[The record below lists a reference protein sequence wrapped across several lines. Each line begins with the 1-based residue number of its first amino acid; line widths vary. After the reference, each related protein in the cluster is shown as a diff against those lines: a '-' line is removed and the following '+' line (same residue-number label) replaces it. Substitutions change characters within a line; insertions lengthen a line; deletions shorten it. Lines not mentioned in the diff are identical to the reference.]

1 MRVCNT
7 VKDVKKL
14 QNCGICGL
22 RNQMDVASTYV
33 LRLVKESGVRNFGS
47 CGRGL
52 RRMRM
57 IYAESERGIMIAG
70 GALFDYKLGSCH
82 EASRI

>member
-1 MRVCNT
+1 MRIAESKQT
-7 VKDVKKL
+7 WL
-14 QNCGICGL
+14 QLMCC
-22 RNQMDVASTYV
+22 A
-33 LRLVKESGVRNFGS
+33 LVKESGVRNFGS
-47 CGRGL
+47 CGKRL

-70 GALFDYKLGSCH
+70 GALFNYKLGSCH